1 MRIFRILFSV
11 AKGAIKQVGLDA
23 VSQIIPKAEYVSTS
37 EQKIHEL
44 ATLLAQLII
53 SILSLIKLI
62 RAMFPNKIWKSPG
75 Q

>member
-1 MRIFRILFSV
+1 MGILKILFSV
-11 AKGAIKQVGLDA
+11 AKGAFKQVGLDA
-23 VSQIIPKAEYVSTS
+23 ISQIVPKAEYVSTS
-37 EQKIHEL
+37 EQKVHEL

-53 SILSLIKLI
+53 SVLSLIKFM